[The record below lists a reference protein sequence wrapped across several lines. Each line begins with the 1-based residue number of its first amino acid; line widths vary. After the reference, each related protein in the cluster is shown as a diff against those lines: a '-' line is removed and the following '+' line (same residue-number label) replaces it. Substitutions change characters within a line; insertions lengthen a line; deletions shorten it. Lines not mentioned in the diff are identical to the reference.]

1 MLMPKMLSGISKNGK
16 TLQLDADFGS
26 GCRPRHQ
33 E

>member
-26 GCRPRHQ
+26 GRRPHQ

>member
-1 MLMPKMLSGISKNGK
+1 MLTPKMLSGISKNGK

-26 GCRPRHQ
+26 GRRRPHV